1 MTHDYI
7 VKALAFD
14 GEIRAYAAL
23 TTETVQEAQTRH
35 YTWPTASAAMG
46 RTMTATAMMGAMLK
60 GDQKLTVTVDG
71 QGPIGRIIA
80 DANAKGE
87 VRAYVDHPQTHF
99 PLNEQ
104 GKLDVRRAVGT
115 NGSIIVVKDVGMKDY
130 FSGASPI
137 VSGELGEDF
146 TYYYATSEQTP
157 SSVGLGVLVNP
168 DNTIKAAGGF
178 IIQVMPGAK
187 DETISKLE
195 KAISEMT
202 PVSKLIEQGLTP
214 EGLLN
219 DR

>member
-1 MTHDYI
+1 
-7 VKALAFD
+7 KALAFD

-46 RTMTATAMMGAMLK
+46 RIMTATAMMGAMLK

-104 GKLDVRRAVGT
+104 GKLDVRR
-115 NGSIIVVKDVGMKDY
+115 
-130 FSGASPI
+130 
-137 VSGELGEDF
+137 
-146 TYYYATSEQTP
+146 
-157 SSVGLGVLVNP
+157 
-168 DNTIKAAGGF
+168 
-178 IIQVMPGAK
+178 
-187 DETISKLE
+187 
-195 KAISEMT
+195 
-202 PVSKLIEQGLTP
+202 
-214 EGLLN
+214 
-219 DR
+219 